1 MITTQDIRQEGSR
14 KAGEPRGAG
23 LHGHQGQGPSGG
35 LQGAAG
41 CPRRLGHAGWELWGE
56 LGSQVP
62 ARLPPQLEVGRRV

>member
-41 CPRRLGHAGWELWGE
+41 CP
-56 LGSQVP
+56 
-62 ARLPPQLEVGRRV
+62 